1 MIASLESHMDVHTA
15 KLSPTIEGSP
25 LTSITLGGIQSDN
38 TPSDPNLTFTSALSA
53 FTPPKHPHHLS
64 PRAYDFSLAALQQH
78 IQLKPP
84 YTTDSKTIR
93 ALYSLLASF
102 TPEQQH
108 AFLVFTTGL
117 QSLPINGLAALQ
129 PSLNIVRV
137 DHRQPHTILPSAMTC
152 TRTLKLPDY
161 GDDAVLCQRV
171 LQAISETGEA
181 FLLS

>member
-1 MIASLESHMDVHTA
+1 MDVHTA
-15 KLSPTIEGSP
+15 KFSPDIGESP
-25 LTSITLGGIQSDN
+25 LKSITLGRTQSDY
-38 TPSDPNLTFTSALSA
+38 PPPDHNLAFISALSV

-64 PRAYDFSLAALQQH
+64 PRAYDFSLAALQHH

-84 YTTDSKTIR
+84 YTTDRKTVR
-93 ALYSLLASF
+93 ASFSLLATF

-117 QSLPINGLAALQ
+117 QSLPMKGLAALQ
-129 PSLNIVRV
+129 PPLNIVRV
-137 DHRQPHTILPSAMTC
+137 DHRQPHTILSSAMTC

-161 GDDAVLCQRV
+161 GDDAVLRQRV